1 MLLQSHAGEI
11 HLLPALPNAWAS
23 GSVKGL
29 RARGGFEVDL
39 KWQDGKLVSA
49 TILSRNGNDCT
60 IRYAGKVRELK
71 LKAGQS
77 FDFVPQ

>member
-1 MLLQSHAGEI
+1 MH
-11 HLLPALPNAWAS
+11 
-23 GSVKGL
+23 
-29 RARGGFEVDL
+29 ARGGFEVDL

-71 LKAGQS
+71 LKVGQS

>member
-1 MLLQSHAGEI
+1 M
-11 HLLPALPNAWAS
+11 
-23 GSVKGL
+23 

-60 IRYAGKVRELK
+60 IRYGGTVRELK
-71 LKAGQS
+71 LKTGQS